1 VPWCEVANVLAA
13 LFLQNTGRVLDTDQL
28 NYLARTAFSTLL
40 LIVFDD
46 GGDCGADDDGRT

>member
-1 VPWCEVANVLAA
+1 MPWCEVANVLAA